1 MWAAARRLWGLGT
14 RPLALWVGDDI
25 VRLLGPARGLRGSTA
40 SYGNKNLLKKFASKT
55 RKKFWYE
62 GPSLGSHLTYKPSK
76 LESLLKATSKKT
88 RKEDYV
94 RLRALNGLLYKALTD
109 LLSTPEVN
117 QEVYDLNVEL
127 SKVSLTS
134 DFSACRVYWKTSLSA
149 DQNKHTEATLQRN
162 AAYMRHLL
170 MSQQTLRNVPPIV
183 FVQDR
188 RNALLAEVDQLL
200 EIADFGPVDEIDN
213 SAQHDFRSPDGLSSH
228 DPPGPATYSHLSG
241 IDHDALN
248 KQIMEYKR
256 KNEKGLRDINLVPP
270 GQEQMAKLPQWVRK
284 RRKAPP
290 QEDQDISPRSFL
302 LGEESEDEDEDG
314 TLGYGYESQEG
325 EEWEAEPGGGGTQQD
340 FHGRTEQG

>member
-1 MWAAARRLWGLGT
+1 MLAVARSLGGSGARLRALWGGG
-14 RPLALWVGDDI
+14 AG
-25 VRLLGPARGLRGSTA
+25 VRLPGPVRSLRGSAA
-40 SYGNKNLLKKFASKT
+40 SCGSKNLLKKFAFKT

-88 RKEDYV
+88 RKEDHV

-109 LLSTPEVN
+109 LLSTPEVS

-134 DFSACRVYWKTSLSA
+134 DFSACRVYWKTGLSA
-149 DQNKHTEATLQRN
+149 DQNKHTEATLQRS

-170 MSQQTLRNVPPIV
+170 MSQQTLKNVPPIV

-200 EIADFGPVDEIDN
+200 AVADFGPIDEVDN
-213 SAQHDFRSPDGLSSH
+213 SAQGHFRDPDALSPH
-228 DPPGPATYSHLSG
+228 DPSGPAAHSYLCG

-248 KQIMEYKR
+248 RQIMEYKR
-256 KNEKGLRDINLVPP
+256 KKEKGLQDTSLVPP
-270 GQEQMAKLPQWVRK
+270 GQKQMAKLPQWMR
-284 RRKAPP
+284 RRKAAP
-290 QEDQDISPRSFL
+290 QEDQDTSPRSFL
-302 LGEESEDEDEDG
+302 LGKSSTKGADMLKMWH
-314 TLGYGYESQEG
+314 LGYEAALACSTSSGSQIISSVG
-325 EEWEAEPGGGGTQQD
+325 V
-340 FHGRTEQG
+340 FK